1 MRWFAEAYLRGPQD
15 AADWR
20 ASPLRAA
27 NFAGL
32 PRAYVLTAGYDPLC
46 DEGTAYARR
55 LEENGI
61 AVEYRH
67 IPDQIHGFL
76 LMGKIVR
83 AAGPALDEIAAALRR
98 AFDEG

>member
-1 MRWFAEAYLRGPQD
+1 M
-15 AADWR
+15 
-20 ASPLRAA
+20 
-27 NFAGL
+27 
-32 PRAYVLTAGYDPLC
+32 LTAGYDPLC

-55 LEENGI
+55 LEENGV

-83 AAGPALDEIAAALRR
+83 AAGPALDEIAAALKAGIRR
-98 AFDEG
+98 EVREVPRQSLGALFATARRGAPR